1 MIKKYWFFMV
11 WFFLLIFLVIW
22 TPARQSK
29 PGTIRSDGALLVNIS
44 KTGSQQNPAWSPD
57 CKFLLFTRF
66 RGGYNKEP
74 ADLFIVN
81 LETNV
86 IRTLVSDGSGNINLP
101 GSVWNPVSNR
111 IVFASTRD
119 PHDEIYIIDENGVT
133 GDEIQVTSRKNYVA
147 YEPSFSPGGEW
158 IVFES
163 HLLDVEGNGVIYK
176 CKSNG
181 EKPYQMLTGGN
192 DDCRQ
197 PNWSPTGDRILY
209 QKRSGARWDIWVMN
223 TDGTGH
229 EKITGGSGDKTD
241 ASFSPDGQWIVYS
254 SDEGGE
260 AFANLYIKPV
270 NGGDSIKI
278 THYEAGY
285 DGAPSW
291 SPGGDRI
298 AFESYPGDPDD
309 SSGTSIWII
318 DLQLQ
323 LPVISLDR
331 TRLNFGFP
339 ANSSVPISQT
349 FGISSNGSG
358 AVEWQISISTDA
370 HWLSCTPAAGT
381 GSGIITVIVNP
392 SGLSSGQHNGT
403 VTVSASNAAN
413 SPQVVSVVVHVYA
426 PGSADVP
433 FGEFSTPVDG
443 STVMSSIPVT
453 GWVLDDIGV
462 ESVKI
467 YRDGEPGLVYIGE
480 AVFVEGARPDVEGAY
495 PDYPFNYKA
504 GWGYMMLT
512 NFLPNS
518 GNGTFNIHAIAAD
531 MEGNQVN
538 LGTKT
543 ITCDNAHAV
552 KPFGALD
559 TPSQGGI
566 ASGSSFVNWGWVLTP
581 LPNRIP
587 TDGSFIRVWVDGVS
601 LGNPVYNLYRED
613 IALLFPGY
621 HNSSGAGGYFYLDT
635 AQYANGVHT
644 LQWTATDYADNTD
657 GIGSR
662 YFTIQNRGSDAR
674 VMEMGPRGLPPCP
687 DPHEEAQSDH
697 TVRILK
703 GYSNEDQSQLIYPD
717 ENGVITVKINE
728 LERVEIHISWGTR
741 GLAPLS
747 NCSISSTNQWQ
758 GFQVIGGRPGA
769 LPIGSTLDREKGIFY
784 WQPGPGF
791 VGEYRLVFIKKDR
804 HENVTRK
811 NILVEII
818 PLCIMKPEH
827 LGGLKKLS
835 AQ

>member
-1 MIKKYWFFMV
+1 LFFILLCFLQV
-11 WFFLLIFLVIW
+11 FFVK
-22 TPARQSK
+22 AAQVQQSK
-29 PGTIRSDGALLVNIS
+29 LRKIRSDGAVLVSIS
-44 KTGSQQNPAWSPD
+44 KTGSLQNPAWSPD
-57 CKFLLFTRF
+57 DKSLLFTRF
-66 RGGYNKEP
+66 RRGYNKEP

-81 LETNV
+81 LETSD
-86 IRTLVSDGSGNINLP
+86 IRTLVSEGSGNINLP
-101 GSVWNPVSNR
+101 GSVWNPVSHK

-133 GDEIQVTSRKNYVA
+133 GDEIQVTSRSDYVA

-158 IVFES
+158 IAFES
-163 HLLDVEGNGVIYK
+163 HVLDVEGNGIIYK

-181 EKPYQMLTGGN
+181 EKPYQMLTGAN

-197 PNWSPTGDRILY
+197 PNWSPAGDRILY
-209 QKRSGARWDIWVMN
+209 QKRSGGRWDIWVMN
-223 TDGTGH
+223 KDGSSH
-229 EKITGGSGDKTD
+229 EKITSGPGDKTD

-270 NGGDSIKI
+270 NEGNSIKI
-278 THYEAGY
+278 THYDVGY

-309 SSGTSIWII
+309 SIGTSIWVI
-318 DLQLQ
+318 DLQVQ

-349 FGISSNGSG
+349 FGISSNRDGNG
-358 AVEWQISISTDA
+358 TVDWQITISTGAD
-370 HWLSCTPAAGT
+370 WLSCTPAAGT
-381 GSGIITVIVNP
+381 GSGIIAVTVNP
-392 SGLSSGQHNGT
+392 TDLSIGQYKGT
-403 VTVSASNAAN
+403 ITVSTSNAAN
-413 SPQVVSVVVHVYA
+413 SSRTVSVVARVYA
-426 PGSADVP
+426 PGSTNVP
-433 FGEFSTPVDG
+433 FGEFSTPLDG

-453 GWVLDDIGV
+453 GWALDDIKV
-462 ESVKI
+462 DSVKI
-467 YRDGEPGLVYIGE
+467 FRDGEPGMVYIGE
-480 AVFVEGARPDVEGAY
+480 AVLVEGARPDVEQAY

-504 GWGYMMLT
+504 GWGYMLLS

-531 MEGNQVN
+531 MEGNKVN

-587 TDGSFIRVWVDGVS
+587 TDGSTIRVWVDGVS
-601 LGNPVYNLYRED
+601 LGNPVYNLYRDD
-613 IALLFPGY
+613 IAQLFPGY
-621 HNSSGAGGYFYLDT
+621 LNSSGAVGYFYLDT
-635 AQYANGVHT
+635 TQYANGVHT
-644 LQWTATDYADNTD
+644 LQWTATDDAGNSD

-662 YFTIQNRGSDAR
+662 YFTIQNTDSVHPAFSDSLIEGS
-674 VMEMGPRGLPPCP
+674 PPYP
-687 DPHEEAQSDH
+687 YPYEETQNDYP
-697 TVRILK
+697 VRILK
-703 GYSNEDQSQLIYPD
+703 GYSYEDQPRLIHPN
-717 ENGVITVKINE
+717 ENGVIAIEINV
-728 LERVEIHISWGTR
+728 LERVEIYLSEEMR
-741 GLAPLS
+741 ALAPLS
-747 NCSISSTNQWQ
+747 DCSMSSTNQWQ
-758 GFQVIGGRPGA
+758 GYMVIGRRLGA
-769 LPIGSTLDREKGIFY
+769 LPVGSTLDGKKGIFY

-791 VGEYRLVFIKKDR
+791 VGKYRLVFIKKDQ
-804 HENVTRK
+804 HKNVTRK

-818 PLCIMKPEH
+818 PQYFNSK
-827 LGGLKKLS
+827 
-835 AQ
+835 